1 MQDFRKLHVWH
12 RAQEM
17 CVQIYTFTAD
27 FPVEERYGITSQMRK
42 AAVSVGSNI
51 AEGSRRATNPDKAR
65 VINIAEGEGSE
76 VVSLLDVSGRLGFGR
91 RGQGA
96 ELIRLYDSLGAQI
109 ESFRQCLLEGK

>member
-1 MQDFRKLHVWH
+1 MQDFRRLRIWNQ
-12 RAQEM
+12 AQEM

-27 FPVEERYGITSQMRK
+27 FPAEERYGITSQIRK

-51 AEGSRRATNPDKAR
+51 AEGARRARNPDKAR
-65 VINIAEGEGSE
+65 IINIAEGEGSE

-91 RGQGA
+91 REQGA
-96 ELIRLYDSLGAQI
+96 KLIRLYDNLGAQI